1 MKSSDPKSERRRFP
15 RIPEAFSI
23 KYRVSGELAAS
34 WCEVATQNVS
44 AGGVR
49 FRVPEP
55 IGPGATVTLQIKLPG
70 IAQPLHVKG
79 QVAWSQ
85 LQASGVTE
93 VGVEFLDLK
102 ERDQRMIDQLV
113 GFLRGR
119 V

>member
-1 MKSSDPKSERRRFP
+1 MKSSERRRFP
-15 RIPEAFSI
+15 RIPETVTV
-23 KYRVSGELAAS
+23 KYRVSGELAS
-34 WCEVATQNVS
+34 TWCEVATQNVS

-49 FRVPEP
+49 FRVPEQL
-55 IGPGATVTLQIKLPG
+55 GPGTTVALQIKLPG
-70 IAQPLHVKG
+70 LAQPLHVKS

-102 ERDQRMIDQLV
+102 EHDQRMIDQLV

>member
-1 MKSSDPKSERRRFP
+1 MKASQRRSERRRFP
-15 RIPEAFSI
+15 RIPETVTV
-23 KYRVSGELAAS
+23 KYRVSGELAS
-34 WCEVATQNVS
+34 TWCEVATQNVS

-49 FRVPEP
+49 FRVPEQL
-55 IGPGATVTLQIKLPG
+55 GPGATVTLQIKLPG
-70 IAQPLHVKG
+70 MAQPLDVKG